1 MRPIS
6 GFVPIWNAVIVTF
19 MMSSL
24 MHDLTISIFYQ
35 EIYVLFTLWFSLM
48 GFTLVLTEKLNISYV
63 YPPWSIRA
71 LANSIFLGSSL
82 CIVYVILVWW
92 YKR

>member
-35 EIYVLFTLWFSLM
+35 EIYVLFTPWFGLM
-48 GFTLVLTEKLNISYV
+48 GLFVVLTEKFNISYADH
-63 YPPWSIRA
+63 PWPLRV
-71 LANSIFLGSSL
+71 LANSIFLGASYSIAYL
-82 CIVYVILVWW
+82 ALI
-92 YKR
+92 